1 MRGLRWN
8 RLRRILLYCLII
20 AAVLPASAKA
30 DSVVTPEEGL
40 AYSRLLLKDAAL
52 LQETE
57 RIDDPE
63 TPLAGP
69 AWALL
74 NLILALAIA
83 IISLLMFV
91 GWRAQKKRRAEGA
104 IVRERLGRGV
114 LRLLTL
120 IPGLG
125 GILFFI
131 LTENM
136 RQPMIFTDRW
146 TLPMVLVATI
156 QIVLVLLSGR
166 RRQIPGDAPPE
177 QAMDDPEVF

>member
-1 MRGLRWN
+1 MKGLRWH
-8 RLRRILLYCLII
+8 RLRRILLYCLIVVT
-20 AAVLPASAKA
+20 VLPISAKA

-40 AYSRLLLKDAAL
+40 AYSRLPLEDAAL

-57 RIDDPE
+57 RIEDTE

-91 GWRAQKKRRAEGA
+91 GWREQKKRKAEGA

-146 TLPMVLVATI
+146 TLPMVLVAAI
-156 QIVLVLLSGR
+156 QIVLVILSGR
-166 RRQIPGDAPPE
+166 RHQRPGDAPPE
-177 QAMDDPEVF
+177 QTLDDPKVF